1 MVKHLQNNA
10 IVVQNSFIMIFFVI
24 LGHFPF
30 NFFLLSSTYCKKQL
44 DLDWQEGDQKCK
56 IFGWTILLNKH
67 KHQSCAYLLGHKRA
81 MGVKGHC
88 IFCFISQN
96 IQSFTK
102 INEITLTSPHSSL
115 SVSSRP
121 QHTRTRTHTHTKIN
135 EHLLSSTYR
144 RLHNVLLVRHPR
156 RTLDL
161 WAETSIS

>member
-1 MVKHLQNNA
+1 M
-10 IVVQNSFIMIFFVI
+10 QNSFIMIFFFVI
-24 LGHFPF
+24 LGHFPL
-30 NFFLLSSTYCKKQL
+30 NVFLLSSTYCKKQL
-44 DLDWQEGDQKCK
+44 DLDWQEGDQKCQ

-102 INEITLTSPHSSL
+102 INETTLTSPHSSL
-115 SVSSRP
+115 SVCFLTSST
-121 QHTRTRTHTHTKIN
+121 HTHTHTKIN